1 MTYKECKSCSNRTE
15 FTCIRCGFCWSC
27 HWKVE
32 QIDKNELLATGQD
45 EPIHLKNYILS
56 IQPQEIKKS
65 ERHQRSVDQVVADI
79 TTNVIDV
86 FGNEMELF
94 ATIADVTTS
103 FQFMDL
109 ENVFASVSIHITV
122 LLEHSDMRYILL

>member
-15 FTCIRCGFCWSC
+15 FICIRCGFCWSC

-56 IQPQEIKKS
+56 VQPQEIKKN
-65 ERHQRSVDQVVADI
+65 ERHQRSVDQVGADI

-86 FGNEMELF
+86 FGNEMEPICDYRQCHHKF
-94 ATIADVTTS
+94 
-103 FQFMDL
+103 
-109 ENVFASVSIHITV
+109 SIHGLGKRICQCKHPHNSAV
-122 LLEHSDMRYILL
+122 GA